1 MKFHLLLGALLC
13 SHAFAAGEGFT
24 NFVRQTQQGTGV
36 VWNMPVTPTGSSASQ
51 LLLEQGGSLFQ
62 LWTIEQATAK
72 DYLLD
77 QKVVGTYLPK
87 ADIVITTV
95 DPDRDPVTGAPRT
108 RADKPFS
115 VKTTVSGLLSGA
127 NIPVAATKVLWE
139 QHLASFGSTVN
150 SITPAQATSGTPR
163 SSTYLTANGTTTVT
177 SGATSLPAVN
187 GVAAKAKG
195 QEHFV
200 VHALADGA
208 LTQSQIASAYVHVWP
223 VSSGE
228 IAGLTDE
235 QKVRSKAPTLTIK
248 VKDLYPESRTYL
260 QIYEGRQ
267 VLGTKGV
274 LMAREL
280 DYPNTQNISITPQDF
295 TISDYDEYILKDGT
309 YTIELIT
316 ETAFD
321 STRLDWV
328 TFSIDRNLEIRAQLT
343 GLDDSEM
350 K

>member
-1 MKFHLLLGALLC
+1 MKTHLLLGALLC
-13 SHAFAAGEGFT
+13 THVYAVGEGYT
-24 NFVRQTQQGTGV
+24 NFVRQTQQTTGV
-36 VWNMPVTPTGSSASQ
+36 VWNMPVTPEGSSASQ
-51 LLLEQGGSLFQ
+51 LMLEQGGSLFQ

-87 ADIVITTV
+87 ADIVITTL
-95 DPDRDPVTGAPRT
+95 DPWRDPVTGAPRT

-115 VKTTVSGLLSGA
+115 VKTTVSGLLSGTSV
-127 NIPVAATKVLWE
+127 PTAATKVLWE
-139 QHLASFGSTVN
+139 QHLASFSGSVN
-150 SITPAQATSGTPR
+150 SITPAQATSGTPKA
-163 SSTYLTANGTTTVT
+163 STFLTANGLTTVN

-187 GVAAKAKG
+187 GVASKAKG

-208 LTQSQIASAYVHVWP
+208 LSQSQIASAYVQVWP
-223 VSSGE
+223 TSSGE
-228 IAGLTDE
+228 ILGLTDD
-235 QKVRSKAPTLTIK
+235 QRVRTKPPTLTIRT
-248 VKDLYPESRTYL
+248 KDLYPGSRTYL
-260 QIYEGRQ
+260 QVYEGTQ
-267 VLGTKGV
+267 SLGTQGT
-274 LMAREL
+274 LMSREL
-280 DYPNTQNISITPQDF
+280 DYPNTQLISVTPQDF
-295 TISDYDEYILKDGT
+295 SISDYDRYFTKDGT

-316 ETAFD
+316 ETSFD

-343 GLDDSEM
+343 GLEEDAM